1 MLASKSKLR
10 IAAVAF
16 GPALLLAIAA
26 AIPGLNY
33 LYSGHGGVAWLL
45 LPFALPL
52 ALCVL
57 VVGYRDAPRS
67 ERPARR
73 RFAIASLALYA
84 PASLAASYVGVHS
97 IRATFGL
104 SVAPL
109 KMWALFMSP
118 FGLPFVW

>member
-1 MLASKSKLR
+1 MLTRELKFK
-10 IAAVAF
+10 IAAAAY
-16 GPALLLAIAA
+16 GPALLLALAA
-26 AIPGLNY
+26 AIPGFNY
-33 LYSGHGGVAWLL
+33 IYSGHGGVAWLL

-57 VVGYRDAPRS
+57 VVGYRSAPNS
-67 ERPARR
+67 ERPARK
-73 RFAIASLALYA
+73 RFAIGSLAAYA
-84 PASLAASYVGVHS
+84 PASLAASYVGVQS

-109 KMWALFMSP
+109 EMWALFMSP